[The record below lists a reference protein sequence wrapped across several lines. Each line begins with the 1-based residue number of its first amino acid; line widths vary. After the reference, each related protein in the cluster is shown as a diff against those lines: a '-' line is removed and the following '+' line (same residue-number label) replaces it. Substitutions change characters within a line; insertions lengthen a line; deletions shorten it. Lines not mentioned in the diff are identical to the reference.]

1 MNEKKAGVILSYIGI
16 VANVLVNF
24 LFVPALISFLGKE
37 QFGLYQLVGAMI
49 AYLNIMDFGLS
60 NATTRYYSRYTAQ
73 GKEKEKENLLFLTSA
88 LYCFI
93 SILIVIVG
101 YVGFDLVIPF
111 YQESL
116 STQDIE
122 CVRQMF
128 YILLINVAIVIP
140 SNVFI
145 AVINSH
151 QKFIFSRSVIIFT
164 AVFRPLF
171 VLLCLLLVN
180 NIMTVVVVQ
189 TLFNIAVAGVN
200 AWFALSV
207 LHAKFKFHFWD
218 GKLVKEILRYSFFVF
233 LPGIITIAYW
243 QTGQVILGAVI
254 GAGAVAVYA
263 TAVQVANGYM
273 ALANSIS
280 SVFLPQLSAISA
292 KTEDMTQINDI
303 FIRNSRLQF
312 FLMSLLL
319 AGFALYGR
327 EFVQLWLG
335 NGFQNTYIYALILMS
350 GLFVCLVQTTAV
362 VAIQAKNKHAFRST
376 VYFFLGLLNI
386 LLSIPMAKKY
396 GGLGCAM
403 TTGFCLLLGQ
413 TIIMNIYY
421 YKIGLAVM
429 RFIKNVL
436 QMSPAV
442 LLAVLWGVL
451 VQLVWPCRS
460 LWAFLIQG
468 FLFSVIFVVF
478 SWKMA
483 MNEYEKNL
491 VLNPLRKLK
500 LIYDNHYR

>member
-1 MNEKKAGVILSYIGI
+1 MNEKKAGVILSYVGI
-16 VANVLVNF
+16 VTNVLVNF
-24 LFVPALISFLGKE
+24 LFIPALIFFLGKE
-37 QFGLYQLVGAMI
+37 KFGLYQLVGAMI

-73 GKEKEKENLLFLTSA
+73 GKEKEKENLLFLTSV
-88 LYCFI
+88 LYCCI
-93 SILIVIVG
+93 SALIVIVG
-101 YVGFDLVIPF
+101 YAGFDVVIPV
-111 YQESL
+111 YRGTL
-116 STQDIE
+116 SAQDIE

-140 SNVFI
+140 SNVFV

-164 AVFRPLF
+164 AVFRPLL
-171 VLLCLLLVN
+171 VLFFLLLVN
-180 NIMTVVVVQ
+180 NIMTVVIVQ
-189 TLFNIAVAGVN
+189 TLFNIAVAGLN
-200 AWFALSV
+200 AWFALAFLRV
-207 LHAKFKFHFWD
+207 KFKFHFWD

-233 LPGIITIAYW
+233 LPGIISIAYW
-243 QTGQVILGAVI
+243 QTGQIVLGAVA

-263 TAVQVANGYM
+263 TAIQIANGYM

-335 NGFQNTYIYALILMS
+335 NDFHNTYIYALILMC

-362 VAIQAKNKHAFRST
+362 VVIQAKNKHAFRSV

-386 LLSIPMAKKY
+386 VCSIPMAKKY
-396 GGLGCAM
+396 GGLGCAI

-413 TIIMNIYY
+413 TIIINIYY
-421 YKIGLAVM
+421 YKMGLAII
-429 RFIKNVL
+429 RFIKNLL
-436 QMSPAV
+436 QMLPAV
-442 LLAVLWGVL
+442 LLAVLWGIL
-451 VQLVWPCRS
+451 VQWTWPCKS
-460 LWAFLIQG
+460 LLAFVSQG
-468 FLFSVIFVVF
+468 FLFSVIFGALL
-478 SWKMA
+478 WKLA

-491 VLNPLRKLK
+491 ILIPLRRLK
-500 LIYDNHYR
+500 TIYDSYLG